1 MQSCL
6 YADAFARIYRMLG
19 KDVIFSTGTDE
30 HGLKVQQ
37 AAELV
42 KKSPYDYC
50 SSMSKNFQ
58 VIMNFRN

>member
-6 YADAFARIYRMLG
+6 YADVFARINRMLG
-19 KDVIFSTGTDE
+19 KEVTFSTGTDE

-37 AAELV
+37 TAELA

-50 SSMSKNFQ
+50 ASMSKCFQ
-58 VIMNFRN
+58 VMIN

>member
-6 YADAFARIYRMLG
+6 YADVFARINRCLG

-37 AAELV
+37 AAELQ

-50 SSMSKNFQ
+50 KAMSSSFK
-58 VIMNFRN
+58 VTCV